1 MEQKEVYALLQ
12 YKSSIYFYK
21 EILMSKTIV
30 QEVVFK
36 NTTPKALYDLYMDAK
51 KHSAATGSPAK
62 ISGKVGGSFS
72 AHNGYITGKNLQLLK
87 NKLIVQT
94 WRAQDWNK
102 DDLDSTFIIAL
113 KPKGNDVV
121 LQAVHANVPDEQA
134 KGIDK
139 GWHEFYWEPW
149 KKYLAGKPILK
160 SDEM

>member
-1 MEQKEVYALLQ
+1 M
-12 YKSSIYFYK
+12 SIN
-21 EILMSKTIV
+21 IR
-30 QEVVFK
+30 
-36 NTTPKALYDLYMDAK
+36 P
-51 KHSAATGSPAK
+51 
-62 ISGKVGGSFS
+62 
-72 AHNGYITGKNLQLLK
+72 
-87 NKLIVQT
+87 
-94 WRAQDWNK
+94 WNK